1 MLNGMKQFRY
11 KRKFNDA
18 VFSTLFSL
26 PSVVLYIVFMIL
38 PLIFVIYL
46 SFTQWTGAGNINFI
60 GLENYKFLFTYPDF
74 WIIMRNTGI
83 LIALHVLLQ
92 VPLAVLIAFLL
103 YRTRQGFRFF
113 RAVYFMPSII
123 SGTVIGLMFSV
134 LLNSDI
140 GPINSILRSIGL
152 GSMAKSWL
160 SDPKIVIYTVSL
172 IMIWQ
177 YIGYYMVIILA
188 GMHSISEEI
197 IESAQIDG
205 VNSMQLAF
213 HIVLPQIKPV
223 LEVSYV
229 FCLTGCLKAFE
240 HAFITTWGGPGVAST
255 NLALY
260 MYKMAF
266 STSELGKGAT
276 VAVIIVIG
284 ALVLTRITGIIFN
297 DPDKGGKG
305 V

>member
-1 MLNGMKQFRY
+1 MKQFRL

-18 VFSTLFSL
+18 AFSTLFSL

-46 SFTQWTGAGNINFI
+46 SFTQWTGAGNINFV
-60 GLENYKFLFTYPDF
+60 GFENYKFLFVYGDF

-160 SDPKIVIYTVSL
+160 SDPKIAIYTVSL

-205 VNSMQLAF
+205 VNSTQLAF

-223 LEVSYV
+223 LEVSYI